1 MISLNVVT
9 FALGLNIFFKYEKI
23 EHERKHRITGVVIDN
38 EELFKCHLG
47 FISLSYLFQDN

>member
-1 MISLNVVT
+1 MFLNVVT

-38 EELFKCHLG
+38 EELFNCHLG
-47 FISLSYLFQDN
+47 FISLSYLFQDD